1 MGPGDERRRD
11 VLVVGG
17 GISGL
22 TTAFRL
28 AKAGVDVELLE
39 ATPRVGGSIVTHAE
53 GDWLFE
59 LGPNTVLENN
69 PHVGPLV
76 EAAGL
81 AKDKLVA
88 RAAGKRRYL
97 WKRGRLQPLP
107 SGPLSF
113 LATRLFSGSAK
124 ARIAREPFVRP
135 PADGVEESVADFVR
149 RRLGREMLD
158 YAVGPFVSGV
168 YAGDPERLS
177 VRWATAKIHALE
189 AQHGSLIKGA
199 FAKKKGPAPSGHMI
213 SIRRGLDALPAGLAA
228 GIGHV
233 TTNTPCLGVTRAR
246 DGSFRVETEAGVRT
260 AGRVVLAVPADALA
274 RLLDEATNGD
284 ARLFDEMPYAPIVLT
299 ALGFRRADVAHRL
312 DGFGFLAPRC
322 ESLRILGCLFPSS
335 LFPGRAPKGHVALTA
350 FAGGRTDPEVALLDD
365 DAVVRLV
372 TSELA
377 RALGTRAA
385 PVVRRVRRWPRAIPQ
400 YEVGHGRFVERAR
413 EIEAALPGLS
423 IGGNVLGG
431 VSVPDC
437 IRNATALAE
446 RLLAP
451 SGPQVGRIA
460 P

>member
-1 MGPGDERRRD
+1 MSAGGSERRD
-11 VLVVGG
+11 VIVVGG

-22 TTAFRL
+22 TTAWHL
-28 AKAGVDVELLE
+28 ARGGLDVALLE
-39 ATPRVGGSIVTHAE
+39 AGPRVGGSIVTHAD

-76 EAAGL
+76 DAAGL
-81 AKDKLVA
+81 GADKLVA
-88 RAAGKRRYL
+88 TSAGKRRYL

-107 SGPLSF
+107 AGPLSF
-113 LATRLFSGSAK
+113 LRTRLFSATAK

-135 PADGVEESVADFVR
+135 PPDDREESVAQFVR
-149 RRLGREMLD
+149 RRLGQEMLD

-177 VRWATAKIHALE
+177 VQWATAKIHALE
-189 AQHGSLIKGA
+189 KQHGGLIKGA
-199 FAKKKGPAPSGHMI
+199 LAKRKGPAPSGHMI
-213 SIRRGLDALPAGLAA
+213 TIRQGLDALPARLAA
-228 GIGHV
+228 GIPVVRTSTACRRVRRDDDGTWRV
-233 TTNTPCLGVTRAR
+233 DTD
-246 DGSFRVETEAGVRT
+246 DGSLT
-260 AGRVVLAVPADALA
+260 ARRVVLAVPADALA
-274 RLLDEATNGD
+274 RLLDEATEGD

-299 ALGFRRADVAHRL
+299 ALGFRREDVAHPL

-335 LFPGRAPKGHVALTA
+335 LFPGRAPAGHVALTA
-350 FAGGRTDPEVALLDD
+350 FAGGRTDPAIVELDD
-365 DAVVRLV
+365 DRVVGLV
-372 TSELA
+372 TAELR

-385 PVVRRVRRWPRAIPQ
+385 PVAVHVRRWPRAIPQ
-400 YEVGHGRFVERAR
+400 YEVGHGRFVARAR
-413 EIEAALPGLS
+413 ELEARLPGLS

-446 RLLAP
+446 KLRAP
-451 SGPQVGRIA
+451 L
-460 P
+460 